1 MSLRILHPLWWVVLL
16 NLHPLSISWY
26 LHTSQPSSSL
36 YQSISPHFSTFIP
49 SLSVDISRL
58 LNLHPLSLSRY
69 LHTSQPSSSLSESIP
84 PHFSTFIPSLWVN
97 ISTLLNLHPLSLSRY
112 LHTSQPSSPLY
123 ESIPPHFHVALLTFY
138 VSTLLDLLATMSL
151 VIEYFSTLTA
161 SKVPNP
167 KNSQLVAMAT
177 NNPNTQNHS
186 KEIWFTTKVPCWH
199 VVFTPGGLCLP

>member
-1 MSLRILHPLWWVVLL
+1 M
-16 NLHPLSISWY
+16 
-26 LHTSQPSSSL
+26 
-36 YQSISPHFSTFIP
+36 
-49 SLSVDISRL
+49 
-58 LNLHPLSLSRY
+58 
-69 LHTSQPSSSLSESIP
+69 
-84 PHFSTFIPSLWVN
+84 
-97 ISTLLNLHPLSLSRY
+97 
-112 LHTSQPSSPLY
+112 
-123 ESIPPHFHVALLTFY
+123 ALLTFY

-199 VVFTPGGLCLP
+199 VVFTPGGFCLP

>member
-1 MSLRILHPLWWVVLL
+1 
-16 NLHPLSISWY
+16 
-26 LHTSQPSSSL
+26 
-36 YQSISPHFSTFIP
+36 
-49 SLSVDISRL
+49 
-58 LNLHPLSLSRY
+58 
-69 LHTSQPSSSLSESIP
+69 
-84 PHFSTFIPSLWVN
+84 
-97 ISTLLNLHPLSLSRY
+97 
-112 LHTSQPSSPLY
+112 
-123 ESIPPHFHVALLTFY
+123 
-138 VSTLLDLLATMSL
+138 MSL